1 MSVPVTTLVN
11 HFDYTIW
18 ATEKILDS
26 VHQLNEE
33 ELHRDLSV
41 SHYGVLQT
49 LQHIYYADRVW
60 LARLSGRPADTFADD
75 GDGPS
80 LLQLSETWPALL
92 REFRE
97 YIEGLTEASNHA
109 EFSYRNLAGLDLTLR
124 RWQAV
129 LHVVNHASIH
139 RGQVVGML
147 RQLDKLPPST
157 DLVYFYLRE

>member
-33 ELHRDLSV
+33 ELRRDLAV
-41 SHYGVLQT
+41 SHESVLHT

-60 LARLSGRPADTFADD
+60 LARLAGRPVSSFADE
-75 GDGPS
+75 GDGPD
-80 LLQLSETWPALL
+80 LTELSAAWPALL
-92 REFRE
+92 KEFRD
-97 YIEGLTEASNHA
+97 YIEGLTEAANH
-109 EFSYRNLAGLDLTLR
+109 ELFTYRNLAGLEMSIR
-124 RWQAV
+124 RWQAI

-139 RGQVVGML
+139 RGQVVAML
-147 RQLDKLPPST
+147 RQLDKQPPST
-157 DLVYFYLRE
+157 DLLYFYLR

>member
-33 ELHRDLSV
+33 ELQRDLAV
-41 SHYGVLQT
+41 SHHGVLQT

-60 LARLSGRPADTFADD
+60 LSRLSGRPVSSFADD
-75 GDGPS
+75 GDGPTLADLS
-80 LLQLSETWPALL
+80 AAWPVLLK
-92 REFRE
+92 EFRD
-97 YIEGLTEASNHA
+97 YIEGLTDAANQEQ
-109 EFSYRNLAGLDLTLR
+109 FSYHNLQGLEMTLR
-124 RWQAV
+124 RWQAI

-139 RGQVVGML
+139 RGQVVAMM
-147 RQLDKLPPST
+147 RQLDKHPPST
-157 DLVYFYLRE
+157 DLVYFYLR